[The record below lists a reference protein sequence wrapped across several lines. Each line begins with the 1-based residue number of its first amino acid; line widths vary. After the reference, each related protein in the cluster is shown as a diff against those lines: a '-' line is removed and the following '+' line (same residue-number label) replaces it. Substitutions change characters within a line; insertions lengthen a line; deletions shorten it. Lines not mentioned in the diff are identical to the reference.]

1 MKHEE
6 EVRAYR
12 LQREQ
17 MRQRE
22 AEMNGGGGGAPS
34 TSYPPPQRPGL
45 FRQGESKG
53 LLPGSHSAR
62 LTEQSRLSLPPI
74 PKTSRSYEETEE
86 EKARR
91 EHQRM
96 LATYNRVQRRGFNPL
111 SREPPVSV
119 L

>member
-1 MKHEE
+1 MGCCAGLHG
-6 EVRAYR
+6 EVRAN
-12 LQREQ
+12 
-17 MRQRE
+17 E
-22 AEMNGGGGGAPS
+22 AWRS
-34 TSYPPPQRPGL
+34 TTSESKAQNPPPQRPGL

-53 LLPGSHSAR
+53 LLPGSQSAR